1 MTFVPEGGQLEQF
14 LNICLKN
21 HYQTSSSHVGVQWV
35 NRESRRIWQNCT
47 VHTGG
52 ALVNWLNC
60 SSRCLPELQF
70 SSSRCSARRPGRQ
83 ALVQILSADVP
94 GDDPTATTEHK
105 AAPLDWPAIRQA
117 SSRTIKEQAHQSAVD
132 SYYRLVLLYGLGVV
146 AVALLCL
153 KTYRHFSQS
162 ALIGSHMCEH
172 HESAPS
178 VG

>member
-14 LNICLKN
+14 LDICLKN

-70 SSSRCSARRPGRQ
+70 SSSRCSARRPGKLWCKFFLQTCQ
-83 ALVQILSADVP
+83 AMTQQQP
-94 GDDPTATTEHK
+94 PN
-105 AAPLDWPAIRQA
+105 IRP
-117 SSRTIKEQAHQSAVD
+117 
-132 SYYRLVLLYGLGVV
+132 
-146 AVALLCL
+146 
-153 KTYRHFSQS
+153 RHWTGQ
-162 ALIGSHMCEH
+162 
-172 HESAPS
+172 P
-178 VG
+178 